1 MAFDNLSPLYPLYK
15 VPITDFD
22 DFKQTSIMWIF
33 HVKLESNVI
42 PKCLGE
48 STCSLNASFLSVSI
62 FLSFNHFRKFQV
74 LFTRSVNV
82 ALYLLDYG
90 SQ

>member
-1 MAFDNLSPLYPLYK
+1 
-15 VPITDFD
+15 
-22 DFKQTSIMWIF
+22 MWFF

-62 FLSFNHFRKFQV
+62 FLSFDHLCKFQV

-90 SQ
+90 AQ